1 MSVKLKIL
9 VIGPA
14 ESGKTFISNFLVDDV
29 EPTGKYRPTTG
40 VRIVEVKNQSNADV
54 ELWDCSG
61 SKQYESCWP
70 ALWKDAHGAM
80 LVTTPQKT
88 SEIKTWHEQFVQHG
102 LKESQLFLVCN
113 SYPSNGR
120 SMHDLGSQFKNVMQC
135 QVDFDKDPENLRDQ
149 FNEYLGKVIGAVAE
163 KRDMEELSIMNN

>member
-88 SEIKTWHEQFVQHG
+88 SEIKTWYMHECDE
-102 LKESQLFLVCN
+102 LL
-113 SYPSNGR
+113 
-120 SMHDLGSQFKNVMQC
+120 
-135 QVDFDKDPENLRDQ
+135 QVDYYRSQCCL
-149 FNEYLGKVIGAVAE
+149 LKVV
-163 KRDMEELSIMNN
+163 R